1 MKMMVEKYLSRRKR
15 DVCVGKK
22 MHENASTKILRKN
35 SKSLVQNP
43 TGFYVSVENVHTY
56 FDHVY
61 QIVHIRY
68 FVNQNI
74 NQQKNN
80 IITKNIIITL

>member
-56 FDHVY
+56 FDHV
-61 QIVHIRY
+61 VPDCTS
-68 FVNQNI
+68 VTLSTKTSI
-74 NQQKNN
+74 NKK
-80 IITKNIIITL
+80 IIIITLS